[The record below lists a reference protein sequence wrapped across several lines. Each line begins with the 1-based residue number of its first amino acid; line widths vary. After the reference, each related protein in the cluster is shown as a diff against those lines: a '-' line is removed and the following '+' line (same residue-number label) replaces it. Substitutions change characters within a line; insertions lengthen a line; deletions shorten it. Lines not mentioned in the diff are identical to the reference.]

1 MYLKLSF
8 RNAKRS
14 VNNYLL
20 YITTMIILLAIM
32 EAADCMAIAGSRQ
45 DGFQTAALP
54 FLIAVILVVLVG
66 YINSFM
72 LKQRS
77 VELAGYSLLG
87 MDKSR
92 LSCLLLGEFFIIGA
106 GCFIIG
112 VLLGMILYAMLCSA
126 FLKDSCP
133 GGAFWG
139 QSILQTF
146 LHFLFVELLSA
157 LWLRHSMGRLE
168 IRELMTEKT
177 CSQSPGDMRQYRKWG
192 LLLVYSF
199 TILAVFLCMILF
211 LPEEKSVL
219 PIALIAI
226 PLLLSIF
233 AFYQWLFRFLYMK
246 RMNQADSLY
255 LNNRLYLISQLT
267 SMSKTAALMNGVFC
281 VCLLFSV
288 MSFLFGAL
296 MLQPDIPV
304 FNKERW
310 QYMGLL
316 QISLCMVFIVIYFT
330 TLSLQQIIA
339 LKNEAKNFRI
349 LYWSGKTSGELKALL
364 RVQTAARLAMP
375 VVMCLILLVPGLPLI
390 NRRLLSV
397 FLPYLLF
404 YRIWH

>member
-1 MYLKLSF
+1 MK
-8 RNAKRS
+8 
-14 VNNYLL
+14 
-20 YITTMIILLAIM
+20 
-32 EAADCMAIAGSRQ
+32 
-45 DGFQTAALP
+45 
-54 FLIAVILVVLVG
+54 
-66 YINSFM
+66 
-72 LKQRS
+72 
-77 VELAGYSLLG
+77 
-87 MDKSR
+87 
-92 LSCLLLGEFFIIGA
+92 
-106 GCFIIG
+106 
-112 VLLGMILYAMLCSA
+112 
-126 FLKDSCP
+126 
-133 GGAFWG
+133 
-139 QSILQTF
+139 
-146 LHFLFVELLSA
+146 
-157 LWLRHSMGRLE
+157 
-168 IRELMTEKT
+168 
-177 CSQSPGDMRQYRKWG
+177 QYRKWG
-192 LLLVYSF
+192 ILLVCSF

-288 MSFLFGAL
+288 ISFLFGAL

-390 NRRLLSV
+390 INRRLLSV